1 MNGTEERDPA
11 VRRFLAGIAARH
23 EPPEAAVTPPPP
35 YTARHRKTWRDEG
48 IAERIR
54 TAFTAR
60 KGGRRGA

>member
-35 YTARHRKTWRDEG
+35 YTARHRKTGTWQ
-48 IAERIR
+48 
-54 TAFTAR
+54 R
-60 KGGRRGA
+60 KALAVRFLSVTRRGDHR